1 MRAKPVPPA
10 PDSLETLK
18 DAQRAV
24 PLVPGSVDDCCGRL
38 QVEGVAGDRDEAAAW
53 LEFLRALG
61 LVAKVSRGY
70 HRRRVEP
77 DAVDLRGGFR
87 EYVFGAREVLAILQ
101 AEAKSADDDEP
112 VTPLEAPAVFERF
125 ERHVPTWERQKS
137 PHGWRD
143 VWSRRVA
150 ALLEWAVLLDLAES
164 RQGGYVVE

>member
-10 PDSLETLK
+10 PDSLETLRE
-18 DAQRAV
+18 AQGSV

-38 QVEGVAGDRDEAAAW
+38 QAEGVAGDRDEAAAW

-61 LVAKVSRGY
+61 LVAKGRRGY

-77 DAVDLRGGFR
+77 EEVDLKGGFR
-87 EYVFGAREVLAILQ
+87 ERVFGAREVLGILEAD
-101 AEAKSADDDEP
+101 AEAAGADEP
-112 VTPLEAPAVFERF
+112 PTPIEAPAVFERF

-143 VWSRRVA
+143 VWSRRVE